1 MWLEFELA
9 YYDVVNTQFSPSWAI
24 DKFVGGL
31 GFMTSTFI
39 GIFCHDPPEKLAQV
53 RSLKP
58 LQMLHSAMTGNDE
71 TIRKPNLL

>member
-1 MWLEFELA
+1 MWLEFEPA

-39 GIFCHDPPEKLAQV
+39 GIFCHDPPEKLKLV
-53 RSLKP
+53 RSLK
-58 LQMLHSAMTGNDE
+58 LLKTLRSAMTGYDE
-71 TIRKPNLL
+71 TIYNPDLL